1 MKLMAEEKI
10 KKASAPKPANI
21 DEYLDRLSA
30 DKRAPLEEMRKA
42 IRAAAPRAEEYISY
56 GVPAFR
62 LNDRLLVAFAAA
74 SKHSSFYPGAFP
86 LAKYKQEVKDYDTS
100 KGTIRF
106 PLGEPIP
113 LALIRKLVK
122 ARMEERQKGSRQ

>member
-1 MKLMAEEKI
+1 MS
-10 KKASAPKPANI
+10 KAVKAPKKKVAQKPSSI
-21 DEYLDRLSA
+21 DEYLDGLSA
-30 DKRAPLEEMRKA
+30 EKRAPLEDMRKT
-42 IRAAAPRAEEYISY
+42 IRASAPRATEYISY

-74 SKHSSFYPGAFP
+74 SKQSSFYPGAFP

-106 PLGEPIP
+106 PLDQP
-113 LALIRKLVK
+113 LPRALIRKLVK
-122 ARMEERQKGSRQ
+122 ARIEEHSKRTKK